1 VGSNREQRER
11 LESVHVF
18 LALLRTGTNQDHR
31 CMRQVIR
38 NYYEDLKF
46 LEMRCL
52 ARGGEWRI
60 HQTVNARDPEKAM
73 RYLMKKLIDHPE
85 LCTDV
90 DLEWRSALLQPECIY
105 GEKLFMLDVDTQD
118 EDKVKAV
125 ENIIY
130 SLYMQKLTQSLEPE
144 KIERILLH
152 KIKSPKGWHYITKPF
167 DTREVL
173 ELEYVTLQRD
183 GYYYVKT
190 VGYIPLTEREIK

>member
-1 VGSNREQRER
+1 MGSNREQRER

-38 NYYEDLKF
+38 NYDEDLKF

-60 HQTVNARDPEKAM
+60 HHTVNPRDPEKAM

-90 DLEWRSALLQPECIY
+90 DMEWRSALLQPECSY
-105 GEKLFMLDVDTQD
+105 GKRLFMLDVDTEEVTPILKCLD
-118 EDKVKAV
+118 ECGAEIVKKV
-125 ENIIY
+125 
-130 SLYMQKLTQSLEPE
+130 
-144 KIERILLH
+144 
-152 KIKSPKGWHYITKPF
+152 KSPKGWHLITEPF
-167 DTREVL
+167 DTRKVC
-173 ELEYVTLQRD
+173 ELPDVSLQRD

-190 VGYIPLTEREIK
+190 VTQR